1 LKSTWRATR
10 GFLHRELPRLQL
22 PSQDEADAQAPQSYN
37 FRPFASVLLE
47 VFHKVGSWSELLA
60 QLLSFV
66 GVSRGRVGTC
76 FIHENFHF

>member
-1 LKSTWRATR
+1 
-10 GFLHRELPRLQL
+10 
-22 PSQDEADAQAPQSYN
+22 
-37 FRPFASVLLE
+37 
-47 VFHKVGSWSELLA
+47 LLA